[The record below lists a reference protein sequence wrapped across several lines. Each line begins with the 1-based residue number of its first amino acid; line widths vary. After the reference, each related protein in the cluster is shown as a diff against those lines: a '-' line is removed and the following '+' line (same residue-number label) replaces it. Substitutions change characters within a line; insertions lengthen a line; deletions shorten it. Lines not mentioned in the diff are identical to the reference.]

1 MKRLAVALFLF
12 ATTLSA
18 QTAQP
23 PLTAAPYTQ
32 LYVFGDSY
40 SDSGSGYLDTN
51 GPTAVA
57 YLAEHLDIP
66 FTYYGDRRT
75 VSAPTAR
82 CRVPHISILRCGLA
96 PAPVKINRATHL
108 TRMTCTSVL
117 SPPSA

>member
-1 MKRLAVALFLF
+1 MLLPKMELPGAIPMKRLAVALFLF

-57 YLAEHLDIP
+57 YLAEHLDIS

-75 VSAPTAR
+75 VS
-82 CRVPHISILRCGLA
+82 
-96 PAPVKINRATHL
+96 APVKINRATHL